1 MTADNS
7 NENENQY
14 RELKVG
20 TRINFNV
27 QMKIQL
33 FFSYQLSSAVNSCQY
48 PKFGKHITFRAKLKF
63 KLEEVNS

>member
-20 TRINFNV
+20 TPINFNV

-33 FFSYQLSSAVNSCQY
+33 FFSYQLSSAVNCCQY
-48 PKFGKHITFRAKLKF
+48 LKFGTYITFGAELKF